1 MNIELN
7 QDELNL
13 VIECITESKNNLLEL
28 LESYWDVSF
37 TLRSDFTD
45 FLTDYLYS
53 LYVLKFKLCN
63 YSTEFKEEN

>member
-28 LESYWDVSF
+28 FQFYWDESF
-37 TLRSDFTD
+37 TLRGNITD
-45 FLTDYLYS
+45 LTDYLDS
-53 LYVLKFKLCN
+53 LYGLKFKLCN
-63 YSTEFKEEN
+63 YSIEFQEEN